1 MSQKNKPIIVIGSGG
16 HSKVLLNILVNSDR
30 EILGI
35 TDPKKEIGEN
45 FFGSKVL
52 GNDEEVFKYSSNDIE
67 LVNGVAGYNLKKTR
81 NRLTK
86 IFKDKGYSFIRVIH
100 PSAIIADEVTLHEG
114 VQIMAGAIIQPNV
127 IIGHSS
133 IINTGSIVDHDC
145 LVEKECHI
153 APGVILNG
161 NVSVGEQTHIG
172 TGTSVI
178 QSTKIGNNCF
188 IAAGSIVHKDIPSNS
203 KFLQAR
209 KEKSLSLIPK

>member
-1 MSQKNKPIIVIGSGG
+1 MNYKNKPIIIIGSGG
-16 HSKVLLNILVNSDR
+16 HSKVLLNILIKSGR
-30 EILGI
+30 KILGV
-35 TDPKKEIGEN
+35 TDPNKAVGAK
-45 FFGSKVL
+45 FSGSKIL
-52 GNDEEVFKYSSNDIE
+52 GSDEEIFKYSFNEIE
-67 LVNGVAGYNLKKTR
+67 LVNGVASHNLKQIR

-86 IFKDKGYSFIRVIH
+86 IFQEKGYNFIRVIH

-114 VQIMAGAIIQPNV
+114 VQIMAGAILQPNV

-161 NVSVGEQTHIG
+161 NVSVGEQTHVG

-178 QSTKIGNNCF
+178 QSTKIGKNCF
-188 IAAGSIVHKDIPSNS
+188 IAAGSIVYKDIPSYS
-203 KFLQAR
+203 KFVQAR
-209 KEKSLSLIPK
+209 KDSLSLVPK